1 MRISKRMRRRNMIMA
16 ATAVA
21 ISFSLCACGGSQ
33 TSTSA
38 GTETQKSEKNEK
50 TETKAE
56 TAEKLVIQVG
66 HTEADSEDSVHHKMC
81 TLFKQYVAE
90 LSDGSIDIEIIPS
103 ASLGGERDM
112 VEGMQLGTIEMASTA
127 KMVISNFDPAF
138 SILDLPYV
146 YNDYE
151 SAYAVLESDELQQ
164 LMDKFAE
171 ESGVRILAYGQG
183 GFRDVIS
190 NKAVISLNDFS
201 GMKIRVPESDIYLS
215 TFKAMNANPTP
226 LAFNDVFTSLQ
237 QGTIDG
243 FEIVPAVVL
252 ANGYYEVCSHVSLT
266 RHLYSPNPL
275 MISESLW
282 SSLTEE
288 QQKVI
293 QEAADK
299 AAGEQRKWEE
309 DQEQN
314 VFDQLR
320 EKGMT
325 IDEDVDVEAMKKA
338 CADAGIY
345 DTYRDTIGADFYDK
359 VMNLIQ
365 K

>member
-127 KMVISNFDPAF
+127 NMVISNFDPAF
-138 SILDLPYV
+138 SILDLP
-146 YNDYE
+146 
-151 SAYAVLESDELQQ
+151 
-164 LMDKFAE
+164 
-171 ESGVRILAYGQG
+171 
-183 GFRDVIS
+183 
-190 NKAVISLNDFS
+190 
-201 GMKIRVPESDIYLS
+201 
-215 TFKAMNANPTP
+215 
-226 LAFNDVFTSLQ
+226 
-237 QGTIDG
+237 
-243 FEIVPAVVL
+243 
-252 ANGYYEVCSHVSLT
+252 
-266 RHLYSPNPL
+266 
-275 MISESLW
+275 
-282 SSLTEE
+282 
-288 QQKVI
+288 
-293 QEAADK
+293 
-299 AAGEQRKWEE
+299 
-309 DQEQN
+309 
-314 VFDQLR
+314 
-320 EKGMT
+320 
-325 IDEDVDVEAMKKA
+325 
-338 CADAGIY
+338 
-345 DTYRDTIGADFYDK
+345 
-359 VMNLIQ
+359 
-365 K
+365 